1 MLLSLIAVVCYL
13 IGAAWLGIGAYRGG
27 SHASQ
32 GGRIGALAVAALGAA
47 LHLAALLGE
56 RRVAP
61 GAALSL
67 GDTAAIVGFVVAV
80 IGIGLGFR
88 PRGRGIAAV
97 LIAIGACL
105 EAGFSTGPRHFVVG
119 RPGWELAF
127 HVAVATT
134 AFALLTIGAVLAV
147 LQVLVDRRLR
157 SRRPLGALRI
167 FTPLESLESGCF
179 QAIGAG
185 TPRTLTPPAHYVD
198 SFSWSPDGRELAYS
212 AAPRSGFG
220 SAYETRVYGVSA
232 D

>member
-1 MLLSLIAVVCYL
+1 LLLSLIAVVCYL
-13 IGAAWLGIGAYRGG
+13 IGAAWLGIGAYRGE

-147 LQVLVDRRLR
+147 LQVSSTGACGAAGRSARSGSSR
-157 SRRPLGALRI
+157 HSNRSNQAASRRSSPV
-167 FTPLESLESGCF
+167 SLCS
-179 QAIGAG
+179 
-185 TPRTLTPPAHYVD
+185 R
-198 SFSWSPDGRELAYS
+198 
-212 AAPRSGFG
+212 
-220 SAYETRVYGVSA
+220 
-232 D
+232 